1 MYNGLTMIKLD
12 YLHMEEITSL
22 LKKLDNP
29 NLFEI
34 FILDGWK
41 INITKKGMSNLIPI
55 SIAL

>member
-1 MYNGLTMIKLD
+1 
-12 YLHMEEITSL
+12 MEEITSL